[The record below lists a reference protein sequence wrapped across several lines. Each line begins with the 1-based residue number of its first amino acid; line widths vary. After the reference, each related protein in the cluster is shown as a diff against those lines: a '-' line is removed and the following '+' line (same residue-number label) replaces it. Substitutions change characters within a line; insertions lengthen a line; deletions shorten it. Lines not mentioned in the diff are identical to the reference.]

1 MNKYVGKT
9 LKNDKRMK
17 DNAGKN
23 KLILWIIGY
32 PAVKE
37 KKSVFFKIKLW

>member
-9 LKNDKRMK
+9 LLLVKNDKRMK

-23 KLILWIIGY
+23 KLIL
-32 PAVKE
+32 
-37 KKSVFFKIKLW
+37 